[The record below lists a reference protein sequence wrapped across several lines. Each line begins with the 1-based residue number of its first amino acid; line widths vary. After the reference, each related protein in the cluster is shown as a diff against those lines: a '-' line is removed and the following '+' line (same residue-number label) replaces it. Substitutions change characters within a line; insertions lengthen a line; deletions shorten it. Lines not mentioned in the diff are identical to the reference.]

1 MRNIFIVLAQP
12 WRKFPQTVMFYAV
25 LWFVGGVL
33 LTFLHVW
40 GATK

>member
-1 MRNIFIVLAQP
+1 
-12 WRKFPQTVMFYAV
+12 MFYAV